1 MRLYIKANSSEDSIR
16 EYTQNIIEEYSK
28 NIDYDIHVYDRR
40 SYAKVEITLS
50 DFNFPGFLVEDTNR
64 LSYKVTCIDT
74 GISAYTTLEYRISFD
89 YDITSGEIEY
99 YDDLV
104 LALKSN
110 QHRVEQIIKNISQY
124 DEYVNKLEA
133 IKDRLES
140 DLPGVTITI
149 YPGTVN
155 PVSDLI
161 KTMPRM
167 KCSISINNVW
177 AHDITLTYDIFNTSY
192 GAILGRLAKCI
203 FDKFDRQTRKLVDL
217 E

>member
-16 EYTQNIIEEYSK
+16 DYIQNIIEEYSK
-28 NIDYDIHVYDRR
+28 NIDYDIHINNRG
-40 SYAKVEITLS
+40 SYAEVEITLS

-74 GISAYTTLEYRISFD
+74 GISSYVGLECRISFD
-89 YDITSGEIEY
+89 YEITSGDIEY
-99 YDDLV
+99 YDDLTF
-104 LALKSN
+104 ALKSN
-110 QHRVEQIIKNISQY
+110 QRRVEQTIKNISQY

-133 IKDRLES
+133 IKDRLED
-140 DLPGVTITI
+140 DLPGVTIQI

-155 PVSDLI
+155 PTSDLI
-161 KTMPRM
+161 KIMPRM

-177 AHDITLTYDIFNTSY
+177 AHDIILTNDIFSASY
-192 GAILGRLAKCI
+192 GAILGRLTKCI